1 MSFKRV
7 NKVFVVVVV
16 VVVERCIISFV
27 LMSINYCLKEH
38 TAISEKVVIVNSPY
52 WNRKELWV

>member
-7 NKVFVVVVV
+7 NKVIVVVVV
-16 VVVERCIISFV
+16 VDRCIISFV

-38 TAISEKVVIVNSPY
+38 TAISKKVVIVNSPY
-52 WNRKELWV
+52 WNRKEL